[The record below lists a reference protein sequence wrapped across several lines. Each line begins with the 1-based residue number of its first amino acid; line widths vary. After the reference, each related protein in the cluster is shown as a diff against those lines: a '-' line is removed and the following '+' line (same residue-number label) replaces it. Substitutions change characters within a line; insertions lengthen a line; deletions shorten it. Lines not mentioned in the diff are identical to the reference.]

1 MHLVH
6 EGVSAAPGAD
16 FSFPE
21 RKRGETHQ
29 IAQGCEKF
37 DGLSVVAESC
47 AYVYTEMP
55 RMSNARN
62 RGQREVR
69 ASRPLAEKRLHL
81 RTHV

>member
-16 FSFPE
+16 FSFLE
-21 RKRGETHQ
+21 
-29 IAQGCEKF
+29 EKKGDTPDCTGVCDMF
-37 DGLSVVAESC
+37 EVLRTVAESC